1 MKKLTKVLALALA
14 FTLLLAGC
22 GGSATQSTS
31 ANEGQTAETQE
42 SELKDTVIFAQ
53 GADVTS
59 LDPHIGKETPAVTV
73 HGQIFDTLLA
83 TDKDMNIIPGL
94 AESWEILSDTSYK
107 FNIRKGVKFHDGSE
121 LTAED
126 VKFSLDRA
134 MASSYVSYI
143 VNFID
148 NVEVVDNY
156 TVIVNT
162 KEPYAPTLM
171 NLTHPSAA
179 IVPKAIVE
187 KDPEA
192 LKTHPIGT
200 GPYKFVEWKPGEYAK
215 LEANPDYFRGA
226 PKTKYVIMKVIP
238 EAAQRTIALETGE
251 VDIAYD
257 LSANDLS
264 KVAENSDLKLLEGT
278 SLSAWFLQFNTKH
291 KPFDNKLVRQAIR
304 YAIDSQT
311 IVDTL
316 LYGAGEVAGS
326 IIPPVA
332 FGYQEVD
339 TIKYNKEKAK
349 ELLAQAGYPNGFD
362 ATLYV
367 NDNQQ
372 RIEICQVIQSQL
384 KEVGINVEV
393 KVLEFATFIDSTN
406 KGEHDMG
413 YYGWVTSTADADYTY
428 YPIYHSSQ
436 HGAPGNRSF
445 IANADID
452 KYIEEGRV
460 TTDPAARLQ
469 SYKAL
474 EQILTEESPVAP
486 LYYSEV
492 NVGTSKKVQGFEVQP
507 AGYHSYLNVTVSK

>member
-1 MKKLTKVLALALA
+1 MKNTKRVFALILAIS
-14 FTLLLAGC
+14 LLLAGC
-22 GGSATQSTS
+22 GSP
-31 ANEGQTAETQE
+31 ANEPTPAAEGQDGG
-42 SELKDTVIFAQ
+42 LKDTVIFAQ

-73 HGQIFDTLLA
+73 HGQIFNPLVT
-83 TDKDMNIIPGL
+83 TDKDMNVVPCL
-94 AESWEILSDTSYK
+94 AESWEMLSDTSYK
-107 FNIRKGVKFHDGSE
+107 FNIRKDVKFHDGSE

-148 NVEVVDNY
+148 NVEVADKY

-179 IVPKAIVE
+179 IVSKAITE
-187 KDPEA
+187 KNPESI
-192 LKTHPIGT
+192 KTNPIGT
-200 GPYKFVEWKPGEYAK
+200 GPYKFVEWKPGEYVK
-215 LEANPDYFRGA
+215 LEANQDYFDGA

-264 KVAENSDLKLLEGT
+264 KVAENPDLKLLEGT
-278 SLSAWFLQFNTKH
+278 SLSAWFLQFNMKN
-291 KPFDNKLVRQAIR
+291 KPFDNKLVRQAVR

-311 IVDTL
+311 IVDTI

-326 IIPPVA
+326 IIPPIA
-332 FGYQEVD
+332 FGYQNVAKYE
-339 TIKYNKEKAK
+339 YNKEKAK

-362 ATLYV
+362 AKLYV

-384 KEVGINVEV
+384 KEIGINVEV
-393 KVLEFATFIDSTN
+393 VVLEFATFIENTN
-406 KGEHDMG
+406 KAKHDMG
-413 YYGWVTSTADADYTY
+413 FFGWTTSTADADYTY

-445 IANADID
+445 IANPDVD
-452 KYIEEGRV
+452 KYIENARI
-460 TTDPAARLQ
+460 TADSAARLEN
-469 SYKAL
+469 YKAL
-474 EQILTEESPVAP
+474 EGIIAEESPVAP
-486 LYYSEV
+486 LFYNKV
-492 NVGTSKKVQGFEVQP
+492 NVGTSNKVQGFEVQP
-507 AGYHSYLNVTVSK
+507 AGYHSYFNVTAAK